1 MQSNFIKARIK
12 RPFILTGL
20 TLLFTELLLMTGFGL
35 IVKLLVIIIPV
46 IFVVACIKRA
56 AIAKALLLITAAVTV
71 AWLSFSCA
79 SIAYEKETANT
90 GYRQNIT
97 GTVTEI
103 TREENG
109 SISSAILSDCT
120 VGGVE
125 ISSKIL
131 LYTNKSADFT
141 VSDIITCT
149 PFQLVSNQGDG
160 IFAYHTMS
168 DKIYLKAFSSES
180 TEYVVNK
187 TYKGLINAILNLRSL
202 VSEKLSRSLDSI
214 SFSISDALITGNTDS
229 LSGEFSVNLKKCGIS
244 HIFAVSGMHL
254 SIWTGLFFIIL
265 KNKSRVSFIPNLLA
279 SAFVIFFIVFTG
291 FSPSVMRSGIML
303 LFVFMG
309 RILKRQS
316 DTLNN
321 LGLAGTILLTYNPFL
336 AGNISFLLSFTATAA
351 ISVWNDYIF
360 PEKKYPVGKHQKIR
374 RLLQNQLASIL
385 TSVGVILTTLPLTSV
400 FFGYVSLISPLASLV
415 STPVA
420 QAIMISSFIQ
430 VLIPEASRLFSCV
443 STITELFCD
452 ALTRII
458 SFFARADFTV
468 ISTKPSTIIPV
479 FIITFTVCAAIII
492 FIRKRRQALIAVLCG
507 TLVLSSVI
515 CADIYIHRNETTV
528 FVAGEENSTLI
539 SVIAPSGSHTTVYGS
554 GGSYS
559 QAYKLKSYLNSKG
572 ILSADLLFIPRD
584 SKTENNNTAY
594 IEENLLPQSRIIAP
608 YGVYEKQINSDTYIY
623 NENTEDF
630 AASVIITGGIKLV
643 ICTLPSSDF
652 SEKDDIFTSG
662 DILICRSN
670 IPKSLSTDNFSD
682 IIIMTD
688 KLRPLDISHIS
699 TKNKDTE
706 IIIKGASYAI
716 N

>member
-1 MQSNFIKARIK
+1 
-12 RPFILTGL
+12 
-20 TLLFTELLLMTGFGL
+20 MTGFCLL
-35 IVKLLVIIIPV
+35 IKLLIIIIPV
-46 IFVVACIKRA
+46 IFVIACIKRA

-71 AWLSFSCA
+71 AWLSFSSA
-79 SIAYEKETANT
+79 SLTNETEAANA
-90 GYRQNIT
+90 GYNKSIS

-103 TREENG
+103 TIKETGN
-109 SISSAILSDCT
+109 ISSAVLSDCT

-131 LYTNKSADFT
+131 LYTNKKADFT
-141 VSDIITCT
+141 IGDKITCT
-149 PFQLVSNQGDG
+149 PFQVVSNQSDG
-160 IFAYHTMS
+160 IFAYHTLS
-168 DKIYLKAFSSES
+168 DKIYLKAFSSE
-180 TEYVVNK
+180 TTDYIVNK
-187 TYKGLINAILNLRSL
+187 AGKGLFNAILTLRSL
-202 VSEKLSRSLDSI
+202 VSEKLSRSLDDI
-214 SFSISDALITGNTDS
+214 SFGISNALLTGNTDS
-229 LSGEFSVNLKKCGIS
+229 LTGEFSVNLKKCGIS

-279 SAFVIFFIVFTG
+279 SVFVIFFIVFTG

-303 LFVFMG
+303 LFVFIG
-309 RILKRQS
+309 RMIQRQS

-321 LGLAGTILLTYNPFL
+321 LGIAGTILLTSNPFL

-360 PEKKYPVGKHQKIR
+360 PEKKYPAGKHQKIK
-374 RLLQNQLASIL
+374 RLLKNQLTSIL

-400 FFGYVSLISPLASLV
+400 FFGYASLISPLASLV

-430 VLIPEASRLFSCV
+430 VLIPEASRLFSCI

-452 ALTRII
+452 ILTRII
-458 SFFARADFTV
+458 SFFAKADFTV
-468 ISTKPSTIIPV
+468 ISTKPAIVIPV
-479 FIITFTVCAAIII
+479 FILTFIVCAAVII
-492 FIRKRRQALIAVLCG
+492 FIRKRRLALITVLCG

-515 CADIYIHRNETTV
+515 CADIYIHRNETRV
-528 FVAGEENSTLI
+528 FIAGEENSTLI

-559 QAYKLKSYLNSKG
+559 QAYKLKSYLNSRG

-584 SKTENNNTAY
+584 SKTENNNTEY
-594 IEENLLPQSRIIAP
+594 IEENLLPQNKIDAP
-608 YGVYEKQINSDTYIY
+608 LGVYEGQINYDTYIF
-623 NENTEDF
+623 NETTEDF
-630 AASVIITGGIKLV
+630 AASVIITGGIKIV

-652 SEKDDIFTSG
+652 AEKEEIFTSG
-662 DILICRSN
+662 DILICRSS
-670 IPKSLSTDNFSD
+670 IPKSISTDNFSD

-688 KLRPLDISHIS
+688 KIRPLDISHIS
-699 TKNKDTE
+699 TKDKDTE
-706 IIIKGASYAI
+706 IIIEGASYAI